1 MAAAKGT
8 TLRHENIAD
17 TDPDDTNDVFR
28 VLSISNGPPLTVQFQ
43 PGSTGRVYT
52 FQYTEDLNPPTDWTP
67 VPGVPPRPGT
77 GGADEMQDAGSD
89 PDRQIHY
96 RIQVEAP

>member
-1 MAAAKGT
+1 MAAKGT

-17 TDPDDTNDVFR
+17 TDPADTNDVFR
-28 VLSISNGPPLTVQFQ
+28 VLTISNGPPLTVQFQ

-52 FQYTEDLNPPTDWTP
+52 FQYTEDLTPPESWID
-67 VPGVPPRPGT
+67 VPGVPPRPGA
-77 GGADEMQDAGSD
+77 GGTDEMQDTGSD

-96 RIQVEAP
+96 RIEVQVP